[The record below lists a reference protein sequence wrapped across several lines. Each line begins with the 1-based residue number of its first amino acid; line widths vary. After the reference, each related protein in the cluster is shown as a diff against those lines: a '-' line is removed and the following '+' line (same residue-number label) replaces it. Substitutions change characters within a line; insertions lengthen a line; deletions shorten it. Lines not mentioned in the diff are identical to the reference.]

1 MKLTRESGPGDHRYP
16 RIPNSERGYGTSH
29 CVKVWKDLVE
39 SYLKYHSET

>member
-1 MKLTRESGPGDHRYP
+1 MKLTRESWSGDHRYP
-16 RIPNSERGYGTSH
+16 RIPNFERGYGTSD